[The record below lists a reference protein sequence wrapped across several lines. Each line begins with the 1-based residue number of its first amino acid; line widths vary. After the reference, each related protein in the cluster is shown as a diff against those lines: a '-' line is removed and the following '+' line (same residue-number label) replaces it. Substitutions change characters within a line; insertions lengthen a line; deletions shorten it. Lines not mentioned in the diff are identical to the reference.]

1 LHRTDQI
8 FHLAYRNLLQWID
21 GNVESTKNII
31 LKEKELLEEMYRE
44 LIISY
49 HPESIVHHHLHHHLS
64 RKTDRT
70 KEEKDGRENDNTD
83 SSKQWWNETY

>member
-49 HPESIVHHHLHHHLS
+49 HPESIVHHHLS

>member
-1 LHRTDQI
+1 
-8 FHLAYRNLLQWID
+8 
-21 GNVESTKNII
+21 

-49 HPESIVHHHLHHHLS
+49 HPESIVHHHLS